1 MNRIIEED
9 LNAIIADENINWL
22 KFKDSTVLIT
32 GANGM
37 LPAYMVFTLL
47 HLNKIRHLNVNV
59 IALVRNKEKAY
70 KKFVDYLE
78 DSHLKFI
85 IQDVANPIELDVKV
99 DFIIHAASQ
108 ASPKY
113 YGVDPVGTI
122 SANVFGTHNTLKLAS
137 QKNVKSYLFF
147 STGDVYGI
155 VPPEL
160 FPFKEKDYGYIDL
173 LSVRSCYGE
182 SKRLGENL
190 CVAWNCQ
197 YNVPVKIVRIF
208 HTYGPGMDLNDQRVF
223 ADFCKNIIQGEDI
236 VLRSDGKATRLFC
249 YISDA
254 VRAYF
259 KVLLDGGNAEA
270 YNIANPN
277 GEISIYDLAHLLT
290 TLYPEKGLRVRQE
303 VIQNDLVTVKMRSP
317 LERAVPDCSKI
328 LGTGWKPSIGIREGF
343 KRTID
348 SYYL

>member
-22 KFKDSTVLIT
+22 RFKDSTVFIT

-47 HLNKIRHLNVNV
+47 HLNKVQHLNVNV
-59 IALVRNKEKAY
+59 IALVRSKEKAY
-70 KKFVDYLE
+70 SKFVDYLE
-78 DSHLKFI
+78 DPHLKFV
-85 IQDVANPIELDVKV
+85 IQDVASPIELDANV

-122 SANVFGTHNTLKLAS
+122 SANIFGTYNTLKLAS
-137 QKNVKSYLFF
+137 QKKVKSYLFF
-147 STGDVYGI
+147 STGDIYGI

-160 FPFKEKDYGYIDL
+160 FPFREKDYGYIDL

-190 CVAWNCQ
+190 CVAWNYQ
-197 YNVPVKIVRIF
+197 FNVPAKIVRIF
-208 HTYGPGMDLNDQRVF
+208 HTYGPGVDLDDQRVF
-223 ADFCKNIIQGEDI
+223 ADFCKNIIQGKDI

-254 VRAYF
+254 IRAYF
-259 KVLLDGGNAEA
+259 KVLLDGTNAEA
-270 YNIANPN
+270 YNIANPY
-277 GEISIYDLAHLLT
+277 GEISIYDLAQLLT

-303 VIQNDLVTVKMRSP
+303 IIQNDLVTVKMKSP
-317 LERAVPDCSKI
+317 LQRAIPDCSKI
-328 LGTGWKPSIGIREGF
+328 IETGWKPSVDLKEGF
-343 KRTID
+343 RRTID
-348 SYYL
+348 SFY